1 MAEKSEGLHTLII
14 TGLSGAGKTQVI
26 NCLEDMGYYCVDNL
40 PPALLTKFVELS
52 WQSEGKIDKVALVI
66 DVRGGEFFHDLSR
79 SLEEMHDDS
88 IPYEIL
94 FLEASDEVLVR
105 RFKESRRRHPLASN
119 SSLLESIR
127 QERGMLE
134 ELRGRANLVI
144 DTTNLSPQELKNKLQ
159 SIYQERSSG
168 GFFINIISF
177 GYKLGI
183 PMDSDIVID
192 VRFLANPFYDP
203 VMRHLTGED
212 QPVIDFVLSSPVTK
226 SFIRRFINLLKF
238 LIPHYIGEGKTSLVV
253 AIGCTGGQHRSVA
266 LADYIGSKL
275 KNLGYRIIVR
285 HRDIAKYQIDKD
297 ISRDMTEDYNGV

>member
-1 MAEKSEGLHTLII
+1 
-14 TGLSGAGKTQVI
+14 
-26 NCLEDMGYYCVDNL
+26 
-40 PPALLTKFVELS
+40 
-52 WQSEGKIDKVALVI
+52 
-66 DVRGGEFFHDLSR
+66 
-79 SLEEMHDDS
+79 
-88 IPYEIL
+88 
-94 FLEASDEVLVR
+94 
-105 RFKESRRRHPLASN
+105 
-119 SSLLESIR
+119 
-127 QERGMLE
+127 MLE

-275 KNLGYRIIVR
+275 KNLGYRSIVR
-285 HRDIAKYQIDKD
+285 HRDIAKYQIDRD

>member
-1 MAEKSEGLHTLII
+1 MVEKTEGLHTLII

-26 NCLEDMGYYCVDNL
+26 NCLEDMDYYCVDNL

-66 DVRGGEFFHDLSR
+66 DVRGGEFFHDLSHA
-79 SLEEMHDDS
+79 LEEMQDNL

-94 FLEASDEVLVR
+94 FLEAADDVLIR

-134 ELRGRANLVI
+134 ELRGKANLVI
-144 DTTNLSPQELKNKLQ
+144 DTSNLTPLELKNKLQ
-159 SIYQERSSG
+159 SIYCERG
-168 GFFINIISF
+168 TGNFFINIISF

-183 PMDSDIVID
+183 PMDSDIVMD

-203 VMRHLTGED
+203 VMRNLTGED
-212 QPVIDFVLSSPVTK
+212 QEVIDFVLLSPVTK
-226 SFIRRFINLLKF
+226 SFVRRFINLLKF
-238 LIPHYIGEGKTSLVV
+238 LVPYYIGEGKTSLVV
-253 AIGCTGGQHRSVA
+253 AIGCTGGQHRSVV
-266 LADYIGSKL
+266 LADYTGKKL
-275 KNLGYRIIVR
+275 KNLGYKIIIR

-297 ISRDMTEDYNGV
+297 ISGDIMED